1 MKLVFATHN
10 QHKFEEIKNLLPPHI
25 ELLSLTEIGCEED
38 IAETAETIEG
48 NAQLKADY
56 VFEQYGYG
64 CFADDTGL
72 EVAALDG
79 APGVYSARYAGPQ
92 KNSEDNMQ
100 KLLKELEEKPD
111 RSAHFKTVIAF
122 RTEKEQKQ
130 FKGICE
136 GRIVKDRK
144 GSQGFGYDPIFR
156 PDGKDQTFAEMTL
169 DEKSEISHRAR
180 AFRQLAEYLQK

>member
-100 KLLKELEEKPD
+100 KLLKELEDPKEKL
-111 RSAHFKTVIAF
+111 ALLI
-122 RTEKEQKQ
+122 
-130 FKGICE
+130 
-136 GRIVKDRK
+136 
-144 GSQGFGYDPIFR
+144 
-156 PDGKDQTFAEMTL
+156 GK
-169 DEKSEISHRAR
+169 ISLL
-180 AFRQLAEYLQK
+180 RQLISTPEEVGETAKESLRTLS